1 MLVLRV
7 ENEELTLPES
17 ERVIKYESTTCSSLN
32 GECLSDAVKNQP
44 LNNTAFRTVLYRS
57 P

>member
-17 ERVIKYESTTCSSLN
+17 ERVIKYESTTCSPLN